1 MEINRAMP
9 PLFGVTTANDIYCDI
24 ITNMNIGMNMNSMT
38 RNVTIPTLLIIITSP
53 FLYLCFSLL
62 EENDILLFLG
72 LAGCALIYFCI
83 YALRCALE
91 HPKTLTIRLNRQ
103 QQKVYIQKHQ
113 RTFNIFAKWPIET
126 LIYDW
131 NLIEAHFGQHV
142 SRYYGPQS
150 WYRWHAVSS
159 NGTKTSFTISEDI
172 LPMWSPYSRLKADM
186 TTIISGYE
194 ASWEWCNHY
203 MSGAMPNLRLVSPEN
218 EYSYKYCVTAIS
230 SRIVLRANQNDKW
243 TTIFPLRDP
252 FFLTFSI
259 VIVPFILL
267 DALAMRWIMRRLPDT
282 PWSDSAQTESTLDS

>member
-1 MEINRAMP
+1 MKIKRIVP

-24 ITNMNIGMNMNSMT
+24 ITNINIAINMNSMT

-103 QQKVYIQKHQ
+103 QQKVYIQKHH

-131 NLIEAHFGQHV
+131 NLIEAHFGHRI
-142 SRYYGPQS
+142 SRYYGHQS

-172 LPMWSPYSRLKADM
+172 LPMWSPYSRFKADI

-194 ASWEWCNHY
+194 ESWEWCNHY
-203 MSGAMPNLRLVSPEN
+203 MNGALPNLNLVSPES

-230 SRIVLRANQNDKW
+230 SRIVLRANQDDKW
-243 TTIFPLRDP
+243 TTIFPVRDP

-267 DALAMRWIMRRLPDT
+267 DALAMRWIMRRLPVT
-282 PWSDSAQTESTLDS
+282 PWSDFAQTESTSDS